1 MRETAVMES
10 AIQTVVGVF
19 LKSAK
24 GKESLGGNDFQK
36 LVKSQLHNIMMD
48 TDSSEAVKKMQQGL
62 DANQDGKVNFEEYM
76 KLVGYLATSLSVQC
90 TAAVDTPAESAAAT
104 TETKNAP
111 APAATEVKEE
121 KAEAE
126 AQPEEAQAEP
136 ETATTV
142 EAPAE
147 AAVEEEKV
155 EEAKKVEEPAPAAT
169 EEEKTK
175 EAS

>member
-90 TAAVDTPAESAAAT
+90 TAAVATPAESAAAT

-111 APAATEVKEE
+111 APAAAEVKEE

-126 AQPEEAQAEP
+126 AQPEEAPA
-136 ETATTV
+136 ETATAV

-147 AAVEEEKV
+147 AALEAEKV

>member
-1 MRETAVMES
+1 MES

-90 TAAVDTPAESAAAT
+90 TAAVETPAESAAAT
-104 TETKNAP
+104 TETKS
-111 APAATEVKEE
+111 APAAAEVKEE

-136 ETATTV
+136 EAATAV

-147 AAVEEEKV
+147 AATEAAVEKEKV
-155 EEAKKVEEPAPAAT
+155 EEAEKVEKVEDPAPAAT
-169 EEEKTK
+169 EEEKTE